1 MMGLDSTFWEQRY
14 RNSETGWDL
23 GTVSPPLKAYFDSLT
38 RKDLRIL
45 IPGCGNAYEA
55 EYLHANGFTHV
66 TVIDL
71 APSAVERFKQR
82 VPSFPKEKVILG
94 DLFEHQGTYDLIVE
108 QTFFCALDPVL
119 RTTYATAMPRLLA
132 PGGRLVGVMFN
143 IPLND
148 DRPPFGGNE
157 TEYRG
162 LFASR
167 FIIEKMEPCRN
178 SVPPRM
184 GNELWVSLLKA

>member
-1 MMGLDSTFWEQRY
+1 MQLNSDFWEQRY
-14 RNSETGWDL
+14 QNSETGWDL
-23 GTVSPPLKAYFDSLT
+23 GAVSPPLKAYFDS
-38 RKDLRIL
+38 REDKRIRIL

-55 EYLHANGFTHV
+55 EYLHTNGFADV

-94 DLFEHQGTYDLIVE
+94 DLFEHKGSYDLIVE
-108 QTFFCALDPVL
+108 QTFFCALDPSL
-119 RTTYATAMPRLLA
+119 RLAYSTAMARLLA
-132 PGGRLVGVMFN
+132 QGGKVIGVMFN

-157 TEYRG
+157 AEYRK
-162 LFASR
+162 LFGPL
-167 FIIEKMEPCRN
+167 FTIETMEPCRN
-178 SVPPRM
+178 SVAPRM